1 MRRRRAGF
9 AGTLVL
15 ILCAWTAWGAPLEEI
30 RQILRD
36 RALHPP
42 AEPALAALRDK
53 TLDGD
58 LKSMD
63 PYARHIPAR
72 DYRSPAWRS
81 DARAGIG
88 AELMERDGGVLLS
101 VYSGGSA
108 HRAGLP
114 DRSRL
119 LAVDAHSV
127 TGRDIQ
133 TVADLLR
140 GKEGEPVRLLVL
152 TPKGRKRTFQ
162 VTREPFRPPAVETVE
177 VEGGLVIRIRRFQ
190 SGLTRNGL
198 RATME
203 FLLGRHAPGS
213 GTGTEPVI
221 LDLRDATGGDLYE
234 AFDTAAM
241 FLPPGTRLGTM
252 LDRDGNRREFFSPAG
267 EKKTMP
273 LALFIGPDT
282 ASAAE
287 IFAGALHR
295 NGRGVLIGRPSYGKC
310 SSQTDTHLS
319 DGSVLRFTNSEVLL
333 PDGDTCSGKG
343 LRPDLEV
350 GDAEQGNLSL
360 LLKKARQAFK

>member
-1 MRRRRAGF
+1 
-9 AGTLVL
+9 
-15 ILCAWTAWGAPLEEI
+15 
-30 RQILRD
+30 
-36 RALHPP
+36 
-42 AEPALAALRDK
+42 
-53 TLDGD
+53 
-58 LKSMD
+58 
-63 PYARHIPAR
+63 
-72 DYRSPAWRS
+72 
-81 DARAGIG
+81 
-88 AELMERDGGVLLS
+88 
-101 VYSGGSA
+101 
-108 HRAGLP
+108 
-114 DRSRL
+114 
-119 LAVDAHSV
+119 
-127 TGRDIQ
+127 
-133 TVADLLR
+133 
-140 GKEGEPVRLLVL
+140 
-152 TPKGRKRTFQ
+152 
-162 VTREPFRPPAVETVE
+162 
-177 VEGGLVIRIRRFQ
+177 
-190 SGLTRNGL
+190 
-198 RATME
+198 ME